1 MILRRVFITGGSG
14 FLGKHLIHELVKQ
27 NITVIALSRSQK
39 TDEDLKKCGAIP
51 ARGNLHD
58 TRMLIKAMTRC
69 NVVYHLAA
77 VTMRAGGADDEFYH
91 TNVLGTEKIIFASK
105 KAGVKKF
112 VFVSSEAVLLG
123 GKPIVNADETWA
135 LPKNPIGIYGQ
146 TKAVGEQK
154 VLEANSSK
162 FETVIL
168 RPRLIWGKDSKGM
181 LGIIE
186 KASAGKFAFIDHGKQ
201 LTSTCHVKN
210 VCEALLLAAEK
221 GKGGHIYF
229 ISDGE
234 PVTMHEFINNILS
247 AKHIPKVDKSIPY
260 WLAYF
265 VASVLEMTWKTFKVK
280 RSPPLT
286 RATVSLLGNSITVN
300 DRKARKELGYVGSMT
315 MKQGYA
321 EFAD

>member
-1 MILRRVFITGGSG
+1 MILRRVFVTGGSG
-14 FLGKHLIHELVKQ
+14 FLGKQLIHELVSN

-39 TDEDLKKCGAIP
+39 TDENLKKCGAIP
-51 ARGNLHD
+51 MRGNLHD
-58 TRMLIKAMTRC
+58 RKILIKGIEKCDA
-69 NVVYHLAA
+69 VFHLAA
-77 VTMRAGGADDEFYH
+77 VTMRAGGSDHEFYH
-91 TNVLGTEKIIFASK
+91 TNVLGTENILFASK

-112 VFVSSEAVLLG
+112 IFVSSEAVLLG
-123 GKPIVNADETWA
+123 GKPIINADETWTT
-135 LPKNPIGIYGQ
+135 PKRPIGIYGQ

-154 VLEANSSK
+154 VLEANSTK
-162 FETVIL
+162 FETIIL

-186 KASAGKFAFIDHGKQ
+186 KARTGKFAFIDHGKQ

-210 VCEALLLAAEK
+210 VCEALLLAAKK
-221 GKGGHIYF
+221 GKGGQIYF

-234 PVTMHEFINNILS
+234 PVTMHEFINNILA
-247 AKHIPKVDKSIPY
+247 AKHIPRVDKSIPY

-265 VASVLEMTWKTFKVK
+265 VASVLELIWKIFNIKH
-280 RSPPLT
+280 SPPLT
-286 RATVSLLGNSITVN
+286 QATVSLLGNSITVN